1 MESLPEIRLW
11 TPKFRLHLAAG
22 DNTAGKQHGGGVG
35 VEEAPPAAVCNCNGL
50 VGICSRSTRRG
61 SAVSY

>member
-1 MESLPEIRLW
+1 MESLSEIRLG
-11 TPKFRLHLAAG
+11 TPKFRLHLAAAS
-22 DNTAGKQHGGGVG
+22 DNTAGDQHGGVG
-35 VEEAPPAAVCNCNGL
+35 VEEARPAAVCNDL